1 MCELDPFEDPDYIG
15 QFKEMFETN
24 LNKFPSYIL
33 DLNYYNLIYEN
44 VYRASNI
51 RNLLGTL
58 LLTVLNNPDYV
69 EILLDKG
76 FVNFNL
82 EQGNLKITNFANDY
96 GIENSIKQILQII
109 TRMNIEIIDNK
120 NNSII
125 DAYIEYIYDKNNN
138 DGDVYVE
145 LGDSIYES
153 IIYPDSLDE
162 QYFTADIMKKSDILD
177 LIRKKN
183 NELFESLLKIQDVV
197 GNMENYLE
205 SKQKRSIFIID
216 SKNKE

>member
-15 QFKEMFETN
+15 QFKEMFEAN

-33 DLNYYNLIYEN
+33 DLNYNNLIYEN
-44 VYRASNI
+44 VYRSSNI

-109 TRMNIEIIDNK
+109 TRMNIEIVDNK

-138 DGDVYVE
+138 NGDVYIE
-145 LGDSIYES
+145 LGDSVYES
-153 IIYPDSLDE
+153 LVYSDSIVD
-162 QYFTADIMKKSDILD
+162 QYLNADIMKKSDILD